1 MNMLIK
7 MKPGRLAFLFIGIL
21 ALGSPGMVSA
31 AENGDH
37 ALVFHGTAHDMLYDV
52 TFDGKNGLAVGNFG
66 LIVES
71 ADSGATWTVQDGV
84 PTDLALLSAARSGNH
99 CIAAG
104 QTGVVLTSADCQHWT
119 LGHIAGDPR
128 VLDMVLTATG
138 TAYAVGG
145 FGTVLK
151 STDWGQSWTPIAIDW
166 SKITDDG
173 AQPHLYRVHVA
184 ANGGLT
190 IAGEF
195 GLVLSSVDGGATWA
209 VRHKGT
215 DSLFGLAVTA
225 SGDIFVTGQEGVIL
239 KSHDQGAT
247 WAELNS
253 GTKTVL
259 TSIIALPDGR
269 LVASGIH
276 TMLYSDDSGNS
287 WREDTTKRVKLG
299 WNQEVAYGGE
309 VSGHP
314 NVLVVGSDA
323 TIASIQMQ

>member
-1 MNMLIK
+1 MLINLK
-7 MKPGRLAFLFIGIL
+7 LGRLAFLFIGMA
-21 ALGSPGMVSA
+21 ALGCSPGPVSA
-31 AENGDH
+31 ADDVDH

-66 LIVES
+66 LIVET
-71 ADSGATWTVQDGV
+71 ADGGATWTAQDGV
-84 PTDLALLSAARSGNH
+84 PTDLALLAVVRSGNH
-99 CIAAG
+99 CITAG
-104 QTGVVLTSADCQHWT
+104 QAGTVLVSSDCKHWT
-119 LGHIAGDPR
+119 LGHLTGDPR
-128 VLDMVLTATG
+128 VLDMALTANG

-151 STDWGQSWTPIAIDW
+151 STDWGQTWTAITIDW

-173 AQPHLYRVHVA
+173 AQPHLYRVHVG
-184 ANGGLT
+184 ANGGLV
-190 IAGEF
+190 IVGEF
-195 GLVLSSVDGGATWA
+195 GLVLTSADAGATWT

-215 DSLFGLAVTA
+215 DSLFGLAVA
-225 SGDIFVTGQEGVIL
+225 PDGDIFVAGQEGVMM

-247 WAELNS
+247 WTDLNS

-259 TSIIALPDGR
+259 TSIIALPDGK

-276 TMLYSDDSGNS
+276 TVLYSNDSGNS
-287 WREDTTKRVKLG
+287 WRADTTNRVKLG
-299 WNQEVAYGGE
+299 WDQEVAYGGE

-323 TIASIQMQ
+323 TISSIPIQ

>member
-1 MNMLIK
+1 MLIK
-7 MKPGRLAFLFIGIL
+7 LKLGRLAFLFIGIA
-21 ALGSPGMVSA
+21 ALGCSPGSVSA
-31 AENGDH
+31 EETSDH

-66 LIVES
+66 LIVET
-71 ADSGATWTVQDGV
+71 ADGGATWSVEDGV
-84 PTDLALLSAARSGNH
+84 PTELALLAVVRSGNH

-104 QTGVVLTSADCQHWT
+104 QAGTVLVSSDCKHWT
-119 LGHIAGDPR
+119 LGHLTGDPR
-128 VLDMVLTATG
+128 ILNMALMPNG

-151 STDWGQSWTPIAIDW
+151 STDWGQTWTAITIDW
-166 SKITDDG
+166 SKITEDG
-173 AQPHLYRVHVA
+173 AQPHLYRIHA
-184 ANGGLT
+184 ADNGGLT
-190 IAGEF
+190 IVGEF
-195 GLVLSSVDGGATWA
+195 GLVLTSADAGATWT

-215 DSLFGLAVTA
+215 DSLFGLAIA
-225 SGDIFVTGQEGVIL
+225 PSGDIYVAGQEGVMM

-247 WAELNS
+247 WMDLNS

-259 TSIIALPDGR
+259 TSIIVLPDGR

-276 TMLYSDDSGNS
+276 TVLYSSDSGNS
-287 WREDTTKRVKLG
+287 WRADTTNRVKLS
-299 WNQEVAYGGE
+299 WDQELAYGGE

-323 TIASIQMQ
+323 TIASIPIQ